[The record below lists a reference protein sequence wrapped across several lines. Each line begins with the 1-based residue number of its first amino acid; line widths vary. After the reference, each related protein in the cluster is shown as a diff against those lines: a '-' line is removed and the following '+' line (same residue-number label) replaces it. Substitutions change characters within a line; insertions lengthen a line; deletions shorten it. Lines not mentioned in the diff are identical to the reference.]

1 MFYKLY
7 NCMDYI
13 FLSLNPFECVFC
25 SVTEEITEKDY
36 VKLIHHPTGAHGD
49 ASDTVSVKLHRSQ

>member
-1 MFYKLY
+1 
-7 NCMDYI
+7 MDYI

-25 SVTEEITEKDY
+25 SVTEEIIEKDY